1 MTEYSAGRT
10 YILPAGHS
18 EYHKKSGLFESQLM
32 NWCLQFSRENGVFV
46 DAGAHTGTY
55 SVYMADYFAE
65 VHAFEPQRSVYYA
78 LCGSVALSGLN
89 NVVCHNLALSDVPFK
104 TLSRLN
110 ITSVDGGGSTLE
122 NPEEPVLDSY
132 MVPIQRLDA
141 MEIQDVAFMKID
153 TEGHEV
159 RVLAGSIQ
167 TLKQSGWPPVIFEC
181 NNDAQGVYEF
191 LGSLTPYRIHPVRG
205 TTNMFLASNGS

>member
-1 MTEYSAGRT
+1 
-10 YILPAGHS
+10 
-18 EYHKKSGLFESQLM
+18 M
-32 NWCLQFSRENGVFV
+32 NWCLQFSKENGVFI

-55 SVYMADYFAE
+55 SVYMANRFAE
-65 VHAFEPQRSVYYA
+65 VHAFEPQPMSYYA
-78 LCGSVALSGLN
+78 LCGSVALSGLT

-110 ITSVDGGGSTLE
+110 VISVDGGGSTLE
-122 NPEEPVLDSY
+122 NSEKPVLDSY
-132 MVPIQRLDA
+132 MVPIQQLDS

-167 TLKQSGWPPVIFEC
+167 TLKHSGWPPVIFEC
-181 NNDAQGVYEF
+181 NNNAQDAYE
-191 LGSLTPYRIHPVRG
+191 LLESLTSYRVHPIRG
-205 TTNMFLASNGS
+205 TTNMFLASNGN